1 MAAPAVFRSLQGLII
16 KQMNQALCLFAF
28 LPLASLAQT
37 APPVTLP
44 AGTQLPVSIPDHLP
58 MKAGEPLRAT
68 LIYPVYAD
76 NRLVLPAGT
85 VVNGTVLS
93 LAPQPAVRRRARLG
107 LDFTPFVSPVVRFS
121 SIVLADGTAIPIT
134 TGPVT
139 DGAPIYRLV
148 APPPVKGGLF
158 AHLYAQAKVAAMDR
172 IHVVTGPDKADR
184 AKQFAY
190 SQLPYHP
197 QRIAKATAWTAETD
211 ATIDLPSVPH
221 ITPIP
226 LAAEPADDALPTW
239 IVQAYLTT
247 PMSSETSKAGQKIS
261 ATVAEPILNP
271 DGSVAVPQG
280 SLLTGEVTQAR
291 PARKLSRAGELKF
304 SFRQI
309 QFPGREAQSVRASL
323 KGADSA
329 SQAQL
334 AMDSEG
340 QVKPKPQDK
349 LAVPLILLALAAR
362 PLDQDHG
369 RENHQFGKD
378 AVASNS
384 LGLLGFIVGTA
395 AQRPNIAAGIGY
407 YGAAVSIYQRIFAKG
422 KPVAFTRDTRVVIQ
436 TTATRSAA
444 LKPNANR

>member
-1 MAAPAVFRSLQGLII
+1 MIRTPPLLALSLAPCVA
-16 KQMNQALCLFAF
+16 
-28 LPLASLAQT
+28 LAQT
-37 APPVTLP
+37 TQAPRAVTLP

-58 MKAGEPLRAT
+58 MKAGEPLRAA

-85 VVNGTVLS
+85 VINGTVVS
-93 LAPQPAVRRRARLG
+93 LAPDRALRSRARLG
-107 LDFTPFVSPVVRFS
+107 LDFTPFVSPVVRFD
-121 SIVLADGTAIPIT
+121 SILLADGTAIPIA
-134 TGPVT
+134 TGTVSN
-139 DGAPIYRLV
+139 GAPIYRLV

-172 IHVVTGPDKADR
+172 IHVITGPDKADR
-184 AKQFAY
+184 ARQFAY

-197 QRIAKATAWTAETD
+197 QRIAKATAWTAET
-211 ATIDLPSVPH
+211 AAPIDLPY
-221 ITPIP
+221 TPTAAPVP
-226 LAAEPADDALPTW
+226 LASQPAADVLPTW

-247 PMSSETSKAGQKIS
+247 PMSSETSKSGQKIS

-329 SQAQL
+329 SEAQL

-384 LGLLGFIVGTA
+384 LGLLGFIIGTA

-407 YGAAVSIYQRIFAKG
+407 YGAALSIYQRIFAKG
-422 KPVAFTRDTRVVIQ
+422 KPVAFTKDTRVVIQ

-444 LKPNANR
+444 LKPNVQ